1 MLKEGWR
8 LPLTCPASA
17 SATFS
22 LTTPASI
29 TGSSLLVTLSFLKSQ
44 SLCWLFSDWNVEF
57 YLTPNITTWIQK
69 VIPGE
74 SWKAKRFTR
83 GKNNQESRKRY
94 KIIPSSPWV
103 RKILWNR
110 THPENTDGKDYK
122 LERMEIKNLC
132 PSIDTTKRVQTAH
145 HQLSR
150 CVHFSI

>member
-1 MLKEGWR
+1 MLKAPSY
-8 LPLTCPASA
+8 LPSICLCN
-17 SATFS
+17 S
-22 LTTPASI
+22 LPHNSC
-29 TGSSLLVTLSFLKSQ
+29 LHHWLQ
-44 SLCWLFSDWNVEF
+44 SPCHTQFPEISVFVLAILSDWNVEF
-57 YLTPNITTWIQK
+57 NLTPNITTRIQK